1 MRTYTVFNLCTSRYV
16 KMNEDWNDERGSVLA
31 QLNVPIKKK
40 KRKGKKVK
48 NNSILP
54 RLFLKP
60 RNFGLFLSF
69 PENNLYDLNAT
80 RKLIGRLTVGSELI
94 ETPGN

>member
-1 MRTYTVFNLCTSRYV
+1 MRTYIVFNLCTSRYV

-31 QLNVPIKKK
+31 QLNAPIKKK
-40 KRKGKKVK
+40 KRKGK

>member
-1 MRTYTVFNLCTSRYV
+1 
-16 KMNEDWNDERGSVLA
+16 MNEDWNDERGSVLA
-31 QLNVPIKKK
+31 QLNACSPIKKK
-40 KRKGKKVK
+40 KRKGK

-69 PENNLYDLNAT
+69 SENNLYDLNAT